1 MNIRLLVILLAV
13 LTVAVAAACD
23 DTGLLT
29 DTASNPTAESTS
41 PTPEAA
47 TPTPAPT
54 ATPVPTPTPT
64 PLPVS
69 ALDLIEASIAAMDAL
84 TSFRFGLDIVASVE
98 SEGFALEVP
107 IAVEGAYV
115 APDSVRAT
123 LAMDLLFVTFETE
136 LVNLGDTQYV
146 KDPATGEWQVTVGAD
161 GSLIDPTQFLI
172 QEASNLQ
179 DLAVSGLEAI
189 NGVDTYRLTTT
200 SAEGAFGDT
209 SGEFALTIWI
219 QTSDNLVAR
228 IVAEGE
234 ADLGL
239 IGGDLLGDIG
249 GESAMMTITLDISG
263 FGEDIVI
270 EPPVITQAPSP
281 TPTAASTSTSTV
293 AEPLPSQAVE
303 DADALLAGINAAMEA
318 VETLHFAGELAIK
331 ERADAESSLLS
342 ITFEG
347 DSAQNGDTTMTMN
360 MAVDLGGFAADFDF
374 ETREVGGVTYDLNPL
389 TDEWQIADESSAP
402 LSSELAGPGAFD
414 DVQLEGM
421 SVVFADLDGIAVYRV
436 SGTVPDEA
444 DVDTMVLWAGTDDLL
459 VRRFE
464 VVGRMSAAELEG
476 LVAGD
481 AGELSMSSTII
492 FSEFGE
498 PKVIEAPSLD

>member
-1 MNIRLLVILLAV
+1 MKIRLFVVMLAV
-13 LTVAVAAACD
+13 LAVAVAAACD
-23 DTGLLT
+23 DTAPLADTT
-29 DTASNPTAESTS
+29 DAPTAEPAS

-47 TPTPAPT
+47 TPTPEPT
-54 ATPVPTPTPT
+54 PTPVPTPTP
-64 PLPVS
+64 LGVS
-69 ALDLIEASIAAMDAL
+69 ALDVIEASIAAMDAL
-84 TSFRFGLDIVASVE
+84 ASFRFDLDIVASVE

-107 IAVEGAYV
+107 IEITGAYV
-115 APDSVRAT
+115 APDSVQAT
-123 LAMDLLFVTFETE
+123 LSMDLLFVTIETE

-146 KDPATGEWQVTVGAD
+146 KDPTTGEWQVTVGAN
-161 GSLIDPTQFLI
+161 GPLVDPTQFLI
-172 QEASNLQ
+172 QEAAGLQ
-179 DLAVSGLEAI
+179 DLAISGLEAI
-189 NGVDTYRLTTT
+189 NGVDTYRLTAT
-200 SAEGAFGDT
+200 SAEGTFGGT

-219 QTSDNLVAR
+219 RTSDNLVAR

-249 GESAMMTITLDISG
+249 QQSAMMTITLDISG

-270 EPPVITQAPSP
+270 VPPITTPAPSP
-281 TPTAASTSTSTV
+281 TPTAASTSATTE
-293 AEPLPSQAVE
+293 AEPLPPQAVE

-318 VETLHFAGELAIK
+318 VEALHFAGELAIK
-331 ERADAESSLLS
+331 KSADAETTLLS

-347 DSAQNGDTTMTMN
+347 DSAQNGDTSMKMT
-360 MAVDLGGFAADFDF
+360 MAVDLGGFVANFDF

-389 TDEWQIADESSAP
+389 TNEWRITDESSAP
-402 LSSELAGPGAFD
+402 LSSQLAGPAAFD
-414 DVQLEGM
+414 NVQLEGM

-436 SGTVPDEA
+436 SGTVPNEA
-444 DVDTMVLWAGTDDLL
+444 DVDTMVLWAGTEDLL

-464 VVGRMSAAELEG
+464 VVGHISAAELEG

-481 AGELSMSSTII
+481 AGELSMSSTIT